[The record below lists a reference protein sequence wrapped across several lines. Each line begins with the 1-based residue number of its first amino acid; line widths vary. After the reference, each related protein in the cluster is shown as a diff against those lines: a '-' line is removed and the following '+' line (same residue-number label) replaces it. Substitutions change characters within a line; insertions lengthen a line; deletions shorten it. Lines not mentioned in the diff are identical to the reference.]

1 MCKHDEAQPD
11 KNCHVVASNVA
22 PCDPPAG
29 DNRGEREKTDVSGP
43 PKNIRSSAKIRPP
56 KNRKSQQKSST
67 PPPLKKKKR
76 EAKTE
81 DGERVSEVMLK
92 MAPGDNGDKRSSC
105 EPSLPGGVLTED
117 LTTTYGDGSLGNR
130 TTADLSQT
138 STVATSPGKRN
149 CARKQEK
156 HVK

>member
-11 KNCHVVASNVA
+11 KNCHVVA

-29 DNRGEREKTDVSGP
+29 ENGGEREKTDMSGA
-43 PKNIRSSAKIRPP
+43 PKNIRSSVKIRPP

-67 PPPLKKKKR
+67 PPPLKKKKG

-92 MAPGDNGDKRSSC
+92 MAPGDNGDRRSSC

-117 LTTTYGDGSLGNR
+117 LTTTYGDGSQGNH